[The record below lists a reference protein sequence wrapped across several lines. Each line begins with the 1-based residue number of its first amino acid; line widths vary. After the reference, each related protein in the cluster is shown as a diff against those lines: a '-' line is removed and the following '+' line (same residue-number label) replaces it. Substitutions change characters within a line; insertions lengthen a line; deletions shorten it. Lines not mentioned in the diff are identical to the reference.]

1 MTTTYTELC
10 QFINDAGM
18 DIITDEDNN
27 QETRVSYY
35 LMLLGTSFKIYIDL
49 QDSGRLVQIY
59 AYPRSHDAP
68 GVSPIAQELLHEML
82 NEFNR
87 EIRYGRW
94 SIDDDGDARV
104 HLSLFVEDAPLT
116 RRQLARIHFLLADL
130 MIHQAQMLQI
140 QAKLDH
146 RISSRLYGVSAAAV
160 QAVIDHPSAIDTI
173 VQAIHASEAQAR
185 LLHDVIG
192 KAFVTP
198 EHNDDSSDD
207 ADDPDHSGTSNESG
221 TGSDNGTSASEGTD
235 SSAADIGVTDSQT
248 ARRRTRRK
256 SPLH

>member
-27 QETRVSYY
+27 HETRVSYY
-35 LMLLGTSFKIYIDL
+35 LTLLGTSFKIYIDL
-49 QDSGRLVQIY
+49 QDDGRLVQIY
-59 AYPRSHDAP
+59 AYPRNHRVP
-68 GVSPIAQELLHEML
+68 GVSPTAQDFLHDML
-82 NEFNR
+82 NEFNK

-104 HLSLFVEDAPLT
+104 HLSLFLEDAPLT

-130 MIHQAQMLQI
+130 MIYQAQMLQI

-146 RISSRLYGVSAAAV
+146 RVSSRLYGVSAAAV
-160 QAVIDHPSAIDTI
+160 QAVIDYPSAIDGI
-173 VQAIHASEAQAR
+173 VQAIHATEAQTR
-185 LLHDVIG
+185 LLNDVIG
-192 KAFVTP
+192 KVFVTP
-198 EHNDDSSDD
+198 DPSDD
-207 ADDPDHSGTSNESG
+207 ASDGSDDDGTPTSEG
-221 TGSDNGTSASEGTD
+221 TGSSAGDTD
-235 SSAADIGVTDSQT
+235 VTGRQAAS
-248 ARRRTRRK
+248 RRTRRN